1 MPELQ
6 LSDAIED
13 DVSDPI
19 VNPKSARELA
29 MEKIAGENM
38 GRVRATGDFDG
49 LDEDVDP
56 EDPDAD
62 QLTLQTQEPV
72 VAAPAS
78 KTHTVK
84 VDGEERTVTD
94 DELVR
99 AYQKNAAADRR
110 LEEAAATLREA
121 NRRIA
126 LADEHMQAQ
135 SQQVL
140 TQAAEADVQ
149 AGVKDVLS
157 KMYGGDEDGAAAA
170 LTGLL
175 MKSRGGDQPTSAPT
189 IDVDQL
195 TLQIQENMAIDSAF
209 NSVKT
214 DYPELISNPDLE
226 ELTASKVSKAIANG
240 TPRAQAILDSAAEVY
255 KLIGKEPVGRQQ
267 EVKRTSTSRMDN
279 KARLDLV
286 KPASGVASHKSVDSE
301 ESASDIIAEIAARR
315 LGQTMPRRA

>member
-6 LSDAIED
+6 LSDAID
-13 DVSDPI
+13 NDVSDPI

-62 QLTLQTQEPV
+62 QLTLQVQDPV

-126 LADEHMQAQ
+126 LVDEHMQAQ
-135 SQQVL
+135 NQQVL
-140 TQAAEADVQ
+140 AQTAQADVQ

-175 MKSRGGDQPTSAPT
+175 MQSRGGDQPTPAPT

-255 KLIGKEPVGRQQ
+255 KLIGKEPVGRKQ

-286 KPASGVASHKSVDSE
+286 KPASGVASHKSADSE